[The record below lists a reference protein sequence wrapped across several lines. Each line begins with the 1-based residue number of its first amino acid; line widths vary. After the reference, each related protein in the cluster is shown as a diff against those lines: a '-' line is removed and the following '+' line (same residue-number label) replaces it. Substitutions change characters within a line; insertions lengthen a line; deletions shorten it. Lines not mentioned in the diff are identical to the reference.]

1 MNESRALPV
10 QRFFSCESCAR
21 DETNDF
27 KPLSSRNYAALQTLL
42 FGYGTCNVQ
51 EHLLHMR
58 NRMLWTI
65 FRAIWLGF
73 LIAALA
79 HVAAAITVM
88 FFDDHHT
95 MGATIVRSIL
105 IALLV
110 SPVLAYLLWQK
121 ENQSEAMDFRE

>member
-1 MNESRALPV
+1 
-10 QRFFSCESCAR
+10 
-21 DETNDF
+21 
-27 KPLSSRNYAALQTLL
+27 
-42 FGYGTCNVQ
+42 
-51 EHLLHMR
+51 
-58 NRMLWTI
+58 MLWTI
-65 FRAIWLGF
+65 SRAIWLGF